1 MADVPV
7 NEKLYAMV
15 VFQAK
20 ARYRI
25 YPSPGASH
33 WVHRRYLEL
42 GGKFEDSEE
51 KSRRERIMEHYK
63 SRVME
68 KRAHND
74 HDPRNDEKKHKER
87 TGYDRG
93 SHGKHEDK

>member
-15 VFQAK
+15 VMQAK
-20 ARYRI
+20 AKYRI

-42 GGKFEDSEE
+42 GGRFIDSDE
-51 KSRRERIMEHYK
+51 KAYHDRLK
-63 SRVME
+63 
-68 KRAHND
+68 KRAFEARKRETLGHGEGGRDKN
-74 HDPRNDEKKHKER
+74 PRDTKDNKKDSKK
-87 TGYDRG
+87 RG
-93 SHGKHEDK
+93 DK

>member
-20 ARYRI
+20 AKYRV

-33 WVHRRYLEL
+33 WVHKRYLEL
-42 GGKFEDSEE
+42 GGKFEDSEKIQE
-51 KSRRERIMEHYK
+51 
-63 SRVME
+63 
-68 KRAHND
+68 
-74 HDPRNDEKKHKER
+74 HKELAKKFSER
-87 TGYDRG
+87 KRELIN
-93 SHGKHEDK
+93 KEKDK